1 MEGLFINLNFR
12 KVQWLLFG
20 TYHQPSQKDSY
31 YFNNLDKA
39 LDLYSHYDKKLSVG
53 DFNAEVSDNFFS
65 TIPYQHDLENLAK
78 DKTCFKNA
86 NNPSVIDFF
95 FTNNSLAFQNTT
107 ATFTALSDYQKLVLT
122 VFFSLKTKQKNYF
135 IKITKI
141 QFFWLYNDLKTIF
154 STNTIGLCYQ
164 SDHNI

>member
-1 MEGLFINLNFR
+1 MEGLFINLIFR

-53 DFNAEVSDNFFS
+53 DFNTGVSGNVFS

-107 ATFTALSDYQKLVLT
+107 ATFTALSEYQKSVLT
-122 VFFSLKTKQKNYF
+122 VFFFLKTNQKNYF

-141 QFFWLYNDLKTIF
+141 QFF
-154 STNTIGLCYQ
+154 
-164 SDHNI
+164 

>member
-1 MEGLFINLNFR
+1 MIWKVLFINLNFR

-53 DFNAEVSDNFFS
+53 DFNTEISDNVFS

-86 NNPSVIDFF
+86 NNPSVIYVFLL
-95 FTNNSLAFQNTT
+95 TILW
-107 ATFTALSDYQKLVLT
+107 LS
-122 VFFSLKTKQKNYF
+122 
-135 IKITKI
+135 KI
-141 QFFWLYNDLKTIF
+141 QQQLLLLFVITRN
-154 STNTIGLCYQ
+154 
-164 SDHNI
+164 

>member
-20 TYHQPSQKDSY
+20 TYHQPPQKDSY

-39 LDLYSHYDKKLSVG
+39 LDLYSHCDKKLSVG
-53 DFNAEVSDNFFS
+53 DFNTEVSDNVFS

-154 STNTIGLCYQ
+154 SRNTIGLRYQ

>member
-53 DFNAEVSDNFFS
+53 DFNTEVSDNFFS

-95 FTNNSLAFQNTT
+95 FTNSSLAFQNTT

-122 VFFSLKTKQKNYF
+122 VFLFP
-135 IKITKI
+135 
-141 QFFWLYNDLKTIF
+141 
-154 STNTIGLCYQ
+154 
-164 SDHNI
+164 

>member
-53 DFNAEVSDNFFS
+53 DFNTEVSDNVFS

-122 VFFSLKTKQKNYF
+122 VFFSLKTNQKNYF

>member
-53 DFNAEVSDNFFS
+53 DFNTEVSDNVLS
-65 TIPYQHDLENLAK
+65 TILYQHDLENLPNIKPASK
-78 DKTCFKNA
+78 MQTILA
-86 NNPSVIDFF
+86 SLTFF
-95 FTNNSLAFQNTT
+95 
-107 ATFTALSDYQKLVLT
+107 
-122 VFFSLKTKQKNYF
+122 
-135 IKITKI
+135 
-141 QFFWLYNDLKTIF
+141 
-154 STNTIGLCYQ
+154 
-164 SDHNI
+164 

>member
-1 MEGLFINLNFR
+1 M
-12 KVQWLLFG
+12 
-20 TYHQPSQKDSY
+20 
-31 YFNNLDKA
+31 
-39 LDLYSHYDKKLSVG
+39 
-53 DFNAEVSDNFFS
+53 
-65 TIPYQHDLENLAK
+65 LASL
-78 DKTCFKNA
+78 T
-86 NNPSVIDFF
+86 FF